1 MQFYLF
7 VTATRAIV
15 FLQKLALRHLRSR
28 VPNCL
33 CGTRG
38 YLPSLIVVYAGLVFP
53 VLGSDIQ
60 TIQRGATIDPPSLD
74 PNIGTATPASPVLS
88 DLVEGLVV
96 RGRAG
101 EPVPG
106 AAVSWSLS
114 DDLLTYRFELREQLK
129 WSDGQP
135 LTAQDFV
142 YSFRRLLNPA
152 TAAPG
157 AGMFRIIDG
166 AAAVLAGEAPAESL
180 RVAAIDALTLEIRL
194 ARPAPYFI
202 QLLANSQG
210 TPVPRHAIEKHGRN
224 WTRPGL
230 MVTSGPYV
238 LTERVPQVHM
248 RLERNPHYHAAD
260 KLSIDVVYWRPV
272 QDLGAAF
279 RQFRAG
285 ELHTILLAPP
295 DQLQWLRDNM
305 PNALHVNPIQANY
318 HLVFNLSR
326 APVDD
331 PRVRRALY
339 LAIDHDAIANAVMQG
354 GARPAPTLITPGIGG
369 YPGLELPAMRRSFAV
384 RQDQARQLLAEAGY
398 GPDVPLRVPLIYDT
412 QEENRKV
419 MVAITAMWRAIGVVT
434 QVENLEGRALI
445 GRLRGRDFVV
455 ARSGQFAVFDD
466 AYAFLQRYRS
476 DSTDNY
482 AAYRNP
488 NYDELLDQAN
498 AERDAA
504 KRIELL
510 LSAERMLLGDQ
521 PILPIYWY
529 LSKVLVS
536 PRVQGWQD
544 APLGTPPTRY
554 LSLK

>member
-1 MQFYLF
+1 MNFRRLCLSILILGF
-7 VTATRAIV
+7 G
-15 FLQKLALRHLRSR
+15 LLG
-28 VPNCL
+28 VP
-33 CGTRG
+33 T
-38 YLPSLIVVYAGLVFP
+38 
-53 VLGSDIQ
+53 LGVGAQI
-60 TIQRGATIDPPSLD
+60 IQRGATIDPPSLD
-74 PNIGTATPASPVLS
+74 PSRGTATPASPVLS

-96 RGRAG
+96 RGKAG

-106 AAVSWSLS
+106 AAISWSLS
-114 DDLLTYRFELREQLK
+114 SDLLTYRFELREQLK

-135 LTAQDFV
+135 LTAHDFV
-142 YSFRRLLNPA
+142 YSFQRLLDPA

-157 AGMFRIIDG
+157 AGMFRVIDG
-166 AAAVLAGEAPAESL
+166 AAAVIAGEQPAEKL
-180 RVAAIDALTLEIRL
+180 GVAAIDAGTLEIRL

-210 TPVPRHAIEKHGRN
+210 TPVPRHIIEKHGRN

-230 MVTSGPYV
+230 MVSSGPYV

-248 RLERNPHYHAAD
+248 RLERNPYYHAAD
-260 KLSIDVVYWRPV
+260 SVSIDVVYWRPV

-295 DQLQWLRDNM
+295 DQLQWLRENM
-305 PNALHVNPIQANY
+305 PDVLHVNPIQANY

-331 PRVRRALY
+331 PRVRRALF
-339 LAIDHDAIANAVMQG
+339 LAVDHEAIANAVMQG
-354 GARPAPTLITPGIGG
+354 GARAAPTLITPGIGG
-369 YPGLELPAMRRSFAV
+369 YPGLVLPEMQGSFAA
-384 RQDQARQLLAEAGY
+384 RQEQARRLLADAGY
-398 GPDVPLRVPLIYDT
+398 GPDKPLSIPLIYDT

-419 MVAITAMWRAIGVVT
+419 MVAITAMWRAIGVRT
-434 QVENLEGRALI
+434 QVENIEGRALI
-445 GRLRGRDFVV
+445 GRLRGKDFVV

-476 DSTDNY
+476 DSTDNL
-482 AAYRNP
+482 AGYRNSD
-488 NYDELLDQAN
+488 YDELLDRAN
-498 AERDAA
+498 AEEDTAE
-504 KRIELL
+504 RIDLL
-510 LSAERMLLGDQ
+510 LTAERMLLKDQ

-544 APLGTPPTRY
+544 ALLGTPPTRY